1 MTTAA
6 STAGAGDTQ
15 ARQRPASPYELAGGE
30 EGLRRL
36 VDRFYA
42 IMDSAP
48 EAAGIRAMHAQ
59 DLGPVSRGLF
69 EYLSGWLGGPPLYA
83 ECTGSVCL
91 NAPHRSFAIGE
102 AERDQ
107 WLFCMRQA
115 MADIGLPEETRKLF
129 DGPFFAIADF
139 VRNR

>member
-1 MTTAA
+1 MTATSKATATDA
-6 STAGAGDTQ
+6 APAP
-15 ARQRPASPYELAGGE
+15 QRPYDLAGGE

-48 EAAGIRAMHAQ
+48 EAAGIRAMHGA
-59 DLGPVSRGLF
+59 DLGPVSNSLF
-69 EYLSGWLGGPPLYA
+69 EYLSGWLGGPPLYSTR
-83 ECTGSVCL
+83 TGSVCL
-91 NAPHRSFAIGE
+91 TAPHRPFAIGE
-102 AERDQ
+102 SERDQ

-115 MADIGLPEETRKLF
+115 MVDLGWPDETRALF

>member
-1 MTTAA
+1 MTAQAA
-6 STAGAGDTQ
+6 TQ
-15 ARQRPASPYELAGGE
+15 EEARPAPASPYELAGGE

-36 VDRFYA
+36 VARFYE

-48 EAAGIRAMHAQ
+48 EAAGIRAMHGA
-59 DLGPVSRGLF
+59 DLGPVSNSLF
-69 EYLSGWLGGPPLYA
+69 EYLSGWLGGPPLYSA
-83 ECTGSVCL
+83 RTGSVCL
-91 NAPHRSFAIGE
+91 TAPHKGFAIGE

-115 MADIGLPEETRKLF
+115 MVDVGLSEQTRTLF
-129 DGPFFAIADF
+129 EGPLFAIADF

>member
-1 MTTAA
+1 MTDQATTAER
-6 STAGAGDTQ
+6 TTK
-15 ARQRPASPYELAGGE
+15 PPVTPYELAGGA

-36 VDRFYA
+36 VARFYA

-48 EAAGIRAMHAQ
+48 EAAGIRAMHGP
-59 DLGPVSRGLF
+59 DLGPVSNSLF
-69 EYLSGWLGGPPLYA
+69 EYLSGWLGGPALYV
-83 ECTGSVCL
+83 ERTGSVCL
-91 NAPHRSFAIGE
+91 TAPHRPFAIGE

-115 MADIGLPEETRKLF
+115 MVDVGFPEETRKLF

-139 VRNR
+139 MRNR

>member
-1 MTTAA
+1 MAATTETTASA
-6 STAGAGDTQ
+6 S
-15 ARQRPASPYELAGGE
+15 PAPQSPYELAGGE

-36 VDRFYA
+36 VARFYA

-48 EAAGIRAMHAQ
+48 EAAGIRAMHGA
-59 DLGPVSRGLF
+59 DLGPVSNSLF
-69 EYLSGWLGGPPLYA
+69 EYLSGWLGGPPLYSQR
-83 ECTGSVCL
+83 TGTVCL
-91 NAPHRSFAIGE
+91 TAPHKGFAIGE

-115 MADIGLPEETRKLF
+115 MADLGWPEETRALF

>member
-1 MTTAA
+1 MTTQAE
-6 STAGAGDTQ
+6 TQ
-15 ARQRPASPYELAGGE
+15 EEARPVPASPYELAGGE

-36 VDRFYA
+36 VARFYA

-48 EAAGIRAMHAQ
+48 EAAGIRAMHGA
-59 DLGPVSRGLF
+59 DLGPVSNSLF
-69 EYLSGWLGGPPLYA
+69 EYLSGWLGGPPLYSA
-83 ECTGSVCL
+83 RTGSVCL
-91 NAPHRSFAIGE
+91 TGPHRGFAIGE

-115 MADIGLPEETRKLF
+115 MVDVGLPEETRTLF
-129 DGPFFAIADF
+129 EGPLFAIADF